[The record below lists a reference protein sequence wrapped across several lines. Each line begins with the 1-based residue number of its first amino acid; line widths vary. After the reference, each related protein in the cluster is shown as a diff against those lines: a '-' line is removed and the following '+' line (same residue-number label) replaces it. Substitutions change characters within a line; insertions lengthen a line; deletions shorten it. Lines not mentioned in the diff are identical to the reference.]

1 MGEPFFPPPK
11 PAGDGAGYR
20 EPAKVADDAAP
31 TPTRAPAVVTRPDPI
46 VEEPAAAP
54 GGKKPMPKLSP
65 EEVRALLATEG
76 ASSSALARCGKRAVI
91 LVPVGLIRWGF
102 AVVLGGYGEVA
113 MMIVTI
119 ALFAGAFAWMAAPLW
134 KQSKDGWV

>member
-20 EPAKVADDAAP
+20 EPAKVAEEPSPNRAA
-31 TPTRAPAVVTRPDPI
+31 AVVTRPDPL
-46 VEEPAAAP
+46 VDEEPAP

-76 ASSSALARCGKRAVI
+76 ARSSALARCGKRAVI